1 MTSPQCPRLWQ
12 IDAHREGRLGEKDTE
27 SLQRHLR
34 TCAACTA
41 QMESDER
48 IRALAL
54 ALHADE
60 PNALA
65 LRRLRARVLRDAAT
79 GVHPSPYAASWR
91 RASRVAAFVVAC
103 GVGVAFVVHHSHRHA
118 PVLATIP
125 TTSTAEARATDPPLP
140 PSDPFAG
147 TVTDEGAARWSQN
160 REQGL
165 ERIELY
171 EEGTIHVHVRPQD
184 AGERFL
190 VVMRDG
196 ELEVRGT
203 TFDVTVQGGETTR
216 VVVQSGIV
224 ELRLR
229 GRPVVRLVDG
239 DAWTP
244 SSAVSLLPPRPPA
257 SAARPSARYRLRR
270 RTSTTASRAPAA
282 AMQRL
287 RGGHHEEAAAAFH
300 AFVAAWP
307 RSSQAE
313 DASFL
318 EAVALARAGRPDA
331 AGLAAERHLATFPA
345 SFHRKE
351 AAVLEARAAALRG
364 ECDSA
369 RTVLGPWLG
378 ANPDADAIATLRG
391 CAR

>member
-1 MTSPQCPRLWQ
+1 
-12 IDAHREGRLGEKDTE
+12 
-27 SLQRHLR
+27 
-34 TCAACTA
+34 
-41 QMESDER
+41 
-48 IRALAL
+48 
-54 ALHADE
+54 
-60 PNALA
+60 
-65 LRRLRARVLRDAAT
+65 
-79 GVHPSPYAASWR
+79 
-91 RASRVAAFVVAC
+91 
-103 GVGVAFVVHHSHRHA
+103 
-118 PVLATIP
+118 
-125 TTSTAEARATDPPLP
+125 
-140 PSDPFAG
+140 
-147 TVTDEGAARWSQN
+147 
-160 REQGL
+160 
-165 ERIELY
+165 
-171 EEGTIHVHVRPQD
+171 VHVRPQD

-190 VVMRDG
+190 VMMRDG

-216 VVVQSGIV
+216 VRVQSGVV

-244 SSAVSLLPPRPPA
+244 SSAVSLLPPRAPA
-257 SAARPSARYRLRR
+257 SAG
-270 RTSTTASRAPAA
+270 TVRAPPPAPADVDDGVSSYAA

-287 RGGHHEEAAAAFH
+287 RGAHYEKAAAAFH

-351 AAVLEARAAALRG
+351 AAILEARAAALRG

-378 ANPDADAIATLRG
+378 PNPDADAVATLRG

>member
-12 IDAHREGRLGEKDTE
+12 IDAHREGRLGAKDTE

-34 TCAACTA
+34 TCATCAA

-48 IRALAL
+48 LRALSL

-79 GVHPSPYAASWR
+79 GVRPSPYAASWR
-91 RASRVAAFVVAC
+91 RASMVAAFVVAC
-103 GVGVAFVVHHSHRHA
+103 SVGVAFVVRRSRPHS
-118 PVLATIP
+118 PLLATAP
-125 TTSTAEARATDPPLP
+125 TTSTTEARATDPPPP

-147 TVTDEGAARWSQN
+147 TVTGEEAARWSQN
-160 REQGL
+160 REQGI
-165 ERIELY
+165 ERIDL

-190 VVMRDG
+190 VIMRDG

-216 VVVQSGIV
+216 VRSGVV

-229 GRPVVRLVDG
+229 GRPVMRLVDG

-244 SSAVSLLPPRPPA
+244 SSAVSLLLPRAPA
-257 SAARPSARYRLRR
+257 SAGIVRALPP
-270 RTSTTASRAPAA
+270 APADVDDGVSSYTA

-287 RGGHHEEAAAAFH
+287 RGAHYEEAAAAFH

-351 AAVLEARAAALRG
+351 AAILEARAAALRG
-364 ECDSA
+364 ECDSG

-378 ANPDADAIATLRG
+378 PNPDADAVATLRG